1 MDEDKPTPE
10 EEKPPEEEAPTLAD
24 AVTAEPVEEVP
35 KPEEAPEPEPEVEP
49 EVEQPVVPQYSEAQ
63 VRSLIGAALKNASS
77 NREKTEFEVKM
88 DSLYEDDPAQW
99 ARVRKAEEKLTAE
112 RATAKEEVSR
122 EYYEQVF
129 GALLPQYRELL
140 SNLSQAEKAELNPD
154 NPKYQDDAQ
163 YLAALL
169 TTIADKESDRKAE
182 IILRTRV
189 MDKVEQAAGV
199 VKAHEQTGPPDLG
212 GAAVEEP
219 TVQYTGS
226 PLAVALKEV
235 VGAGA
240 LDDDESD

>member
-10 EEKPPEEEAPTLAD
+10 EETPPEEAAPTLAE
-24 AVTAEPVEEVP
+24 AVTAEPVEEAP
-35 KPEEAPEPEPEVEP
+35 TPEEAPEPEPAVE
-49 EVEQPVVPQYSEAQ
+49 EQPVVPQYSEAQ
-63 VRSLIGAALKNASS
+63 VRSLIGAALKNAST
-77 NREKTEFEVKM
+77 NREKTEFEGKM
-88 DSLYEDDPAQW
+88 EALYEDDPAQW
-99 ARVRKAEEKLTAE
+99 ARVRKAEEKLTTE

-169 TTIADKESDRKAE
+169 TTIASKSGEQQAE
-182 IILRTRV
+182 AILRSQV

-199 VKAHEQTGPPDLG
+199 VEGHERTGPPDLG
-212 GAAVEEP
+212 GAEVSEP
-219 TVQYTGS
+219 TTVYTGS
-226 PLAVALKEV
+226 PLAVALKET
-235 VGAGA
+235 VGAGME
-240 LDDDESD
+240 DDDYSD